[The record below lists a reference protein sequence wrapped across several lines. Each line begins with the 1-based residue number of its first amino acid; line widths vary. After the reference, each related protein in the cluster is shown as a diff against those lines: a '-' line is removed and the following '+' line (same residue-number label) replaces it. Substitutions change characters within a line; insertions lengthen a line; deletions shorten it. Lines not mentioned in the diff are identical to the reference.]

1 MARKKSPYPK
11 WVTEHRRPGT
21 EIRKIGDR
29 YYIYSVSAYYDAERK
44 KGRKKTGK
52 YLGRITEKEG
62 FIEAAFRKVPKTYSP
77 VNTESLSTKDYGLW
91 AFLQE
96 SCQDIVDGVKQ
107 YFPEQWEWMLVALYC
122 RLVHTSPLKNMSYYY
137 RRSFL
142 SEAFNIS
149 VSSKTMAALIKDLG
163 SNRSPIIQYMK
174 HLSGDRNLVLMDA
187 TSIVSYSENLT
198 RVEKGL
204 TKYKS
209 FEPLFNLLY
218 FYCPDNYMPAYYR
231 LFNGNIKDVKM
242 VTMALKESGYQKAMI
257 IADKGFYSAANLKLL
272 EKEKLKYIIP
282 LHRNSTLIKKSRY
295 KKMTSTTNNFLFS
308 ERVVYYDSYQVAKG
322 REIYLYIDE
331 SMMAKEKRDFIHRM
345 KKHPQEYTKQK
356 FETQLPNFGSFAVIT
371 NQVED
376 AEKVFLNYKSRC
388 GVEVLFDGVKN
399 ILGNDYTYMQN
410 DDALEGWMFINH
422 LALQVHHKIYALLK
436 ERKLLSQYSI
446 RDFIT
451 FLSDIRKV
459 KVNKE
464 WVLEPLIDKQKK
476 MVKDMGIT
484 IP

>member
-11 WVTEHRRPGT
+11 WVTEHRKPGT

-122 RLVHTSPLKNMSYYY
+122 RLVHISPLKNMSYYY

-142 SEAFNIS
+142 SEAFDIS

-218 FYCPDNYMPAYYR
+218 FYCPNNYMPAYYR

-242 VTMALKESGYQKAMI
+242 VTMALKESGYQNAMI

-282 LHRNSTLIKKSRY
+282 LHRNST
-295 KKMTSTTNNFLFS
+295 
-308 ERVVYYDSYQVAKG
+308 
-322 REIYLYIDE
+322 
-331 SMMAKEKRDFIHRM
+331 
-345 KKHPQEYTKQK
+345 
-356 FETQLPNFGSFAVIT
+356 
-371 NQVED
+371 
-376 AEKVFLNYKSRC
+376 
-388 GVEVLFDGVKN
+388 
-399 ILGNDYTYMQN
+399 
-410 DDALEGWMFINH
+410 
-422 LALQVHHKIYALLK
+422 
-436 ERKLLSQYSI
+436 
-446 RDFIT
+446 
-451 FLSDIRKV
+451 
-459 KVNKE
+459 
-464 WVLEPLIDKQKK
+464 
-476 MVKDMGIT
+476 
-484 IP
+484 